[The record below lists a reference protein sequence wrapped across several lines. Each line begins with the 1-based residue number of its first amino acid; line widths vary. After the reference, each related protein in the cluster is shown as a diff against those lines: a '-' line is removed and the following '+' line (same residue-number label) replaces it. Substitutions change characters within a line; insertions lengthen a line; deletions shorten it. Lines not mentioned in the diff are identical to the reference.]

1 MVRNAAVKSEKN
13 TRTIKTEVQPSIRS
27 RNHRTFMEIIGGK
40 PSIQMTGLGSRFQ
53 YEEKISMLAEALKE
67 YTLESAEA
75 AYVYP
80 GEHEPMV
87 FMAS

>member
-1 MVRNAAVKSEKN
+1 
-13 TRTIKTEVQPSIRS
+13 
-27 RNHRTFMEIIGGK
+27 MEIIGGK

-87 FMAS
+87 FMASWGLFYDGNDFNWGDQKQPLFTRPN